1 MTVIKMSEIHE
12 IYKRSTKYL
21 LRFNDREALMLDD
34 LCLEFGLKRSDVIR
48 QLIRN
53 AHKEIEHKDA

>member
-1 MTVIKMSEIHE
+1 MTVIKMSEFHE

>member
-1 MTVIKMSEIHE
+1 MSDINE